1 MKIIAATTALA
12 VALLAYYTTT
22 TTTTSTHLLSILPF
36 VLHYLLYTVLILGI
50 FFFIRILFKQF
61 STKLGEAP
69 LFSGTIP
76 YLGLAAEF
84 GTDCAKLLRRL
95 AVASGDSPAFTAYIA
110 GQRMTFI
117 KSPLDFSKYSHG
129 SAILSHILL
138 DFLNRTSRLPLT
150 TFDLLTR
157 SFLYIQ
163 LSCTFFFLI

>member
-22 TTTTSTHLLSILPF
+22 TTTNLTNILPF
-36 VLHYLLYTVLILGI
+36 VLHYLLYTILILGI
-50 FFFIRILFKQF
+50 FFFVRILFKQF
-61 STKLGEAP
+61 WTKSGEAP

-76 YLGLAAEF
+76 YLGLATEF

-117 KSPLDFSKYSHG
+117 KSPLDFSKVLKEG
-129 SAILSHILL
+129 KK
-138 DFLNRTSRLPLT
+138 RLQFRPGEC
-150 TFDLLTR
+150 DDG
-157 SFLYIQ
+157 
-163 LSCTFFFLI
+163 